1 MFFGLLKQE
10 PTAPRRRSSVRTV
23 LIVEDEPLV
32 AFDNEHALEQA
43 GYRIAATVND
53 YDHAVRVIDEGGVDL
68 VIADVGLHGE
78 RNGIDVARHA
88 ALRALPVLFVT
99 GRCPVDARSI
109 AMGCLAKPY
118 AQRDLLAAIGA
129 IEAAREGKRPRRL
142 PSGFRLFPAEPA
154 AEKGRAAR

>member
-10 PTAPRRRSSVRTV
+10 ETTPKRRTSIRTV

-43 GYRIAATVND
+43 GYQIAATVND

-88 ALRALPVLFVT
+88 ASRALPVLFVT

-118 AQRDLLAAIGA
+118 APRDLIASIIVVDALLRGA
-129 IEAAREGKRPRRL
+129 RRPKL
-142 PSGFRLFPAEPA
+142 PPGLSLFDA
-154 AEKGRAAR
+154 GR